1 MKLLQSSKVNI
12 PIIYLVE
19 NDEELISLPMGVPYI
34 RGARKDYGDLVRL
47 LEFEILLKSAMATGF
62 PFNWLQILEDNGFGK
77 DISLEAK
84 SAEVFKHLD
93 DESDEIISSS
103 IADYVEMAMYI
114 VDIEYLKNLHIIPTW
129 FTDIETAVKENIMNS
144 ILYNP
149 SLYNK
154 KLDLCSGSVELT
166 TPEKNLIII
175 DISGSI
181 PKGISKAVLLLAKTM
196 ASQFYADLLITGSKS
211 TLYDYTDMDRLDV
224 TKIYEENEMDNDQVH
239 FVRLLKDYR
248 KYNTAIV
255 FGDEDYP
262 GYTWRNTYNTG
273 TRDISVEEGKELNKW
288 EVSRIYSFHKDNP
301 KSIAA
306 YGRWFSTEDVTH
318 MKNWVKYLN

>member
-1 MKLLQSSKVNI
+1 MKLLQSSKVSI

-19 NDEELISLPMGVPYI
+19 SNEDFLSLPMGIPYI
-34 RGARKDYGDLVRL
+34 RGAKKDYGDLVRL
-47 LEFEILLKSAMATGF
+47 LEFEILLKSALATGF
-62 PFNWLQILEDNGFGK
+62 PFNWKQILHDNGFGK
-77 DISLEAK
+77 DISSEARA
-84 SAEVFKHLD
+84 SGVYKHTE
-93 DESDEIISSS
+93 ESEELVGEC
-103 IADYVEMAMYI
+103 IADYIESTMYI
-114 VDIEYLKNLHIIPTW
+114 VDVEYLKNLKILPTW
-129 FTDIETAVKENIMNS
+129 FTDIETAVKENIMNT

-181 PKGISKAVLLLAKTM
+181 PKAISKAVLLLAKTM

-211 TLYDYTDMDRLDV
+211 TLYDYTEMDKLDV
-224 TKIYEENEMDNDQVH
+224 TKIYDENEMDNDQVH
-239 FVRLLKDYR
+239 FLKLLSVYR

-262 GYTWRNTYNTG
+262 GYKWRNTYNTG
-273 TRDISVEEGKELNKW
+273 TRDISIEEGKKLNKW
-288 EVSRIYSFHKDNP
+288 EVSRLYSFHKNNP
-301 KSIAA
+301 SSIAA